1 LEFLERL
8 GYLKYCQALCRRLE
22 YLKHRKRTRETKAS
36 NKEEKQVLIRPF
48 SSIADVFGVL
58 VSAKLLLGR
67 RASENRRATG
77 RQSLPRVSPSNTIPW

>member
-8 GYLKYCQALCRRLE
+8 GERKYCQELCRRLE

-36 NKEEKQVLIRPF
+36 NKEEKQVHIRRF
-48 SSIADVFGVL
+48 SSIADDFGVL

-67 RASENRRATG
+67 RAGEDRRAKAG
-77 RQSLPRVSPSNTIPW
+77 CLCQR